1 MVRIQHALMSQNVK
15 NVRKVGYM
23 EDVEEE
29 TRKKV
34 ARMTINTE
42 TQTKTDNLDI
52 HTTFLYTASSYLYD
66 IPSTAVDIYVDNNIV
81 HGFQIAIM
89 VVTSQGYNNVDT

>member
-1 MVRIQHALMSQNVK
+1 MSQNVK
-15 NVRKVGYM
+15 NVRPLRLKQKVGYM

-42 TQTKTDNLDI
+42 
-52 HTTFLYTASSYLYD
+52 
-66 IPSTAVDIYVDNNIV
+66 
-81 HGFQIAIM
+81 M
-89 VVTSQGYNNVDT
+89 